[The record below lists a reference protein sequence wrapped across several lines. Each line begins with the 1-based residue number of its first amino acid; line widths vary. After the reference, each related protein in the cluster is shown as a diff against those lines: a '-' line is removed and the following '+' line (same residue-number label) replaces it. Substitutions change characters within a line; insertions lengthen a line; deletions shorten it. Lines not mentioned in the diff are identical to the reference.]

1 MRKYI
6 LTLILI
12 SATLLSLFAINPS
25 REYIATPD
33 SLGLEY
39 QALEVSTPDG
49 YTLNTW
55 IYAPNPEKDNE
66 TVLVLAYGDAGN
78 MSHFVYHAAAFV
90 QQGFT
95 VVTFDYRG
103 FGQSSD
109 FPLRRDFLYHTEF
122 LDDLTAAVA
131 YAKAYIPHH
140 RLGIWALSMGSIL
153 ATQAA
158 ARKKTSIDFIIA
170 EGFVADTG
178 QQVNRINSL
187 KGKAVILPEPA
198 GRYRRAVRRAKIP
211 LLVFAATEDEITT
224 LADAEGLA
232 SGKKSPC
239 RVIPYE
245 GGHLRG
251 FQALSKRSFGDGYV
265 EKVIRFLQKNEG

>member
-1 MRKYI
+1 MKKV
-6 LTLILI
+6 LLILFLGSTI
-12 SATLLSLFAINPS
+12 SIAASAINPS

-39 QALEVSTPDG
+39 QALKISTHDG
-49 YTLNTW
+49 YALNTW

-78 MSHFVYHAAAFV
+78 MSHFVYHAAAFA

-109 FPLRRDFLYHTEF
+109 FPIRRDYLYHKEF
-122 LDDLTAAVA
+122 LDDLSAAVT
-131 YAKAYIPHH
+131 YAKANIPHR
-140 RLGIWALSMGSIL
+140 RLGIWGLSMGSIL

-158 ARKKTSIDFIIA
+158 ARKKNSIDFIIA
-170 EGFVADTG
+170 EGFVVDTG
-178 QQVNRINSL
+178 QQVNRIKSL
-187 KGKAVILPEPA
+187 KDKAVILPEPA
-198 GRYRRAVRRAKIP
+198 GRYERAVRRAKIP
-211 LLVFAATEDEITT
+211 LLIFAATEDEITT

-232 SGKKSPC
+232 AGKKSPC

-265 EKVIRFLQKNEG
+265 EKAIRFLQENDG

>member
-1 MRKYI
+1 MKKVLLMLFPF
-6 LTLILI
+6 LTI
-12 SATLLSLFAINPS
+12 SIVASAINPS
-25 REYIATPD
+25 RQYINTPD

-39 QALEVSTPDG
+39 EALEVATPDG
-49 YTLNTW
+49 YALNTW

-78 MSHFVYHAAAFV
+78 MSYFVYHAAAFV

-103 FGQSSD
+103 FGQNSD
-109 FPLRRDFLYHTEF
+109 FPIRRDYLYHKEF
-122 LDDLTAAVA
+122 LDDLSAAVA
-131 YAKAYIPHH
+131 FAKANIPHR

-158 ARKKTSIDFIIA
+158 ARKKAPIDFIIA
-170 EGFVADTG
+170 EGFVVDTG
-178 QQVNRINSL
+178 QQVNRIKSL

-224 LADAEGLA
+224 LADVEGLA
-232 SGKKSPC
+232 AGKKSPC

-265 EKVIRFLQKNEG
+265 VEVIRFLQENEG